1 LVNNISFIF
10 FFQYIILFFYFLDKR
25 YILMLFGHISCS
37 PNLPH
42 LISQLGV
49 IDGVLSIYQV
59 RTCSKIVTI
68 HHVDVPV
75 PEHRIVSSSWTPEGN
90 LFVSDE
96 FGNVWLVAIDANKL
110 YSIVKSE
117 SHKLPKNKS
126 IVVSYKNGVIVV
138 NSEIRVRI
146 CLMIKFY
153 LNINF
158 CNKRRVKL

>member
-1 LVNNISFIF
+1 
-10 FFQYIILFFYFLDKR
+10 
-25 YILMLFGHISCS
+25 MLFGHIISCS

-49 IDGVLSIYQV
+49 TDGTLSIYQV

-96 FGNVWLVAIDANKL
+96 FGSIWLVAVDANKL
-110 YSIVKSE
+110 YSVAKSE
-117 SHKLPKNKS
+117 SHELPKNKS
-126 IVVSYKNGVIVV
+126 VVVSYKNGVIVA
-138 NSEIRVRI
+138 NTNDEIAVRI
-146 CLMIKFY
+146 DSIKFHSNVHFY
-153 LNINF
+153 SEKSGKVILNMI
-158 CNKRRVKL
+158 

>member
-1 LVNNISFIF
+1 
-10 FFQYIILFFYFLDKR
+10 
-25 YILMLFGHISCS
+25 MLFDHISCS

-68 HHVDVPV
+68 HHVDAPV
-75 PEHRIVSSSWTPEGN
+75 PEHRIVSSSWTLEGN

-96 FGNVWLVAIDANKL
+96 FGNVWLMAIDANKL
-110 YSIVKSE
+110 YSVVKSE
-117 SHKLPKNKS
+117 SHKLPKHKS
-126 IVVSYKNGVIVV
+126 IVVSYKNGVIINI
-138 NSEIRVRI
+138 NSEITVRI
-146 CLMIKFY
+146 YLMIKFD

-158 CNKRRVKL
+158 CNKRMVKF